1 MDNAVASSLE
11 DELML
16 DEHGPMEQAAV
27 EAPAAP
33 VRAVSDASDEDFAGH
48 FDDVMV
54 DVDMDFDVRTAE
66 PVEIDEP
73 EIDEPEAIVAKHEP
87 TAETPEDAFD
97 ADFDLSLE
105 DALAEEAEKPVAQ
118 ASGVAAQPTAP
129 AAVV

>member
-1 MDNAVASSLE
+1 NTAAIDASAPAAEPAFDDEFDNAVASSLE

-33 VRAVSDASDEDFAGH
+33 VRAVSDESDEDFAGH
-48 FDDVMV
+48 FDDIMV

-87 TAETPEDAFD
+87 SAETP
-97 ADFDLSLE
+97 
-105 DALAEEAEKPVAQ
+105 
-118 ASGVAAQPTAP
+118 
-129 AAVV
+129 